1 MSLHSASTCRAV
13 LVAATVL
20 AAACVRPVASRNEM
34 SVPGPVPTA
43 GMAPAELLLDAEMSV
58 EGCAQRNGDEGF
70 ARVKVRDSYEAG
82 APSELEYE
90 LAIENKERRPL
101 NEAVLALSG
110 VGPNAREVL
119 LVLWNG
125 ECRPNRASE
134 CEGSLR
140 FPVAYRPR
148 KSRPHYVSDEGR
160 YRCASRI
167 RPALSLG
174 VEIFAT
180 KAPTAGHVKKRRAL
194 HGAFGPLNA
203 VLLLTC
209 PAVNACETWPGADN

>member
-1 MSLHSASTCRAV
+1 MSLHSASTYRAV
-13 LVAATVL
+13 LVAATVV

-34 SVPGPVPTA
+34 SVPGPMPTA

-140 FPVAYRPR
+140 FPVAFRQR
-148 KSRPHYVSDEGR
+148 KSRPHYVSGEGR
-160 YRCASRI
+160 YRSE
-167 RPALSLG
+167 SK
-174 VEIFAT
+174 T
-180 KAPTAGHVKKRRAL
+180 RA
-194 HGAFGPLNA
+194 
-203 VLLLTC
+203 VRS
-209 PAVNACETWPGADN
+209 PGAEICVTNRPPLRDTLRTEERYTERPRQRENVNGVKP